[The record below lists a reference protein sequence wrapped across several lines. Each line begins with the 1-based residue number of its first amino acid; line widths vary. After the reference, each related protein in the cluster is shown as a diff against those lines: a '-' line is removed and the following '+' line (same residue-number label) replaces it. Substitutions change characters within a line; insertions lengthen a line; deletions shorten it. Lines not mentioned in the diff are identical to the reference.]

1 VLADQSEHMVLTV
14 GSDNVVTPKKV
25 DVGDLRYGLRVIRSG
40 LAASDRVV
48 IDGIPVAAPGSK
60 VSPRDGS
67 IQLGSDEGKN

>member
-1 VLADQSEHMVLTV
+1 
-14 GSDNVVTPKKV
+14 
-25 DVGDLRYGLRVIRSG
+25 VGDLRYGLRVIRSG
-40 LAASDRVV
+40 LAASDRVI